1 MNISKYA
8 PSEIRPDKVIDKPHR
23 VNTTG
28 INVIT
33 KPISIVTSTLIPCLT
48 TCASFSQV
56 SLGKSKF
63 IYVPP
68 KDKIKFDSIGKI
80 KNKIKSIAEA
90 SKTIAR
96 HSDVIN

>member
-1 MNISKYA
+1 MPSTKSEIRVRTNSSKYA

-28 INVIT
+28 INVMT

-63 IYVPP
+63 MYVPP
-68 KDKIKFDSIGKI
+68 KDKIRFDSIGKI
-80 KNKIKSIAEA
+80 
-90 SKTIAR
+90 
-96 HSDVIN
+96 

>member
-1 MNISKYA
+1 MM
-8 PSEIRPDKVIDKPHR
+8 DKPHR

-63 IYVPP
+63 MYVPP
-68 KDKIKFDSIGKI
+68 KDKIKFESSGKS
-80 KNKIKSIAEA
+80 KNKTKSIAEA
-90 SKTIAR
+90 LKTIAR

>member
-1 MNISKYA
+1 M
-8 PSEIRPDKVIDKPHR
+8 IDKPHR

-28 INVIT
+28 INVMT

-63 IYVPP
+63 MYVPP
-68 KDKIKFDSIGKI
+68 KDKIRFDSIGKI
-80 KNKIKSIAEA
+80 KNKTNSIAEA

-96 HSDVIN
+96 LSDVIN